1 MTPRH
6 WAWNFDIDG
15 LLNPFVPRPPW
26 RYLPYPIARFLGYRK
41 TKPQATGNVVPIFW
55 SFIGIF
61 CAIIVIEQATKHV
74 SAFEDK
80 GVPTVIVGSFGAA
93 AVLQFYAIE
102 SPLAQPRNAIGGQ
115 LLASIIGV
123 GIAKLFR
130 LSHRFDDIQW
140 LGGALACSATTALM
154 GLTKTMHPPAGATA
168 LLAVVDKKL
177 LDLGWRLIPV
187 MMLGCALMLG
197 VALLLNNIDRQFPM
211 YWWTPQDLRQG
222 KSILQRVREN
232 TSPKPPDKSVI
243 DEEKVITTRGSSD
256 DTEAGVLQQPSGLTH
271 EAQDA
276 LEAAAT
282 GNVVTRRDQEYLIMK
297 HGKVIV
303 PNDMLL
309 SQEEEQLLETMS
321 YRL

>member
-1 MTPRH
+1 MPPRH
-6 WAWNFDIDG
+6 WAWNFDIDRF
-15 LLNPFVPRPPW
+15 LNPFVPRPPW
-26 RYLPYPIARFLGYRK
+26 RHVPYPIAHFLGYRK
-41 TKPQATGNVVPIFW
+41 TKPQATGNVVPVFW

-61 CAIIVIEQATKHV
+61 CAIIIIEQATKHV
-74 SAFEDK
+74 SAFEDN

-115 LLASIIGV
+115 LLSSIIGV

-140 LGGALACSATTALM
+140 LGGALACATATALM

-168 LLAVVDKKL
+168 LLAVADKKL
-177 LDLGWRLIPV
+177 LDLGWWLIPV

-197 VALLLNNIDRQFPM
+197 VALILNNIERRFPM
-211 YWWTPQDLRQG
+211 YWWTPDDLCQG
-222 KSILQRVREN
+222 KSILQRVRES
-232 TSPKPPDKSVI
+232 TPPKPPNKSVI
-243 DEEKVITTRGSSD
+243 DEEKAIASRGSSD
-256 DTEAGVLQQPSGLTH
+256 GTEPGVLQPQPGAT
-271 EAQDA
+271 DG
-276 LEAAAT
+276 AANAPETGAT
-282 GNVVTRRDQEYLIMK
+282 GNAVARGDQEYLIIK

-303 PNDMLL
+303 PKDMLL